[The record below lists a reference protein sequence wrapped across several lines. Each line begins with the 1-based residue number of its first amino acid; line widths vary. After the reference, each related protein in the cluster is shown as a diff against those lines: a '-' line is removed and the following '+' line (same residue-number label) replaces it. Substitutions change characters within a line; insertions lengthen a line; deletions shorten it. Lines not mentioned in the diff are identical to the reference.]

1 MGRKQ
6 SALKRL
12 LQGAKGTRREQTGVL
27 FVDCWHF
34 SRSPQRARIAPATI
48 SPGQKKNYIFFPCCC
63 GLSSA
68 AARDSLCSCYYV
80 TLPNFVVCALAS
92 LSKHPFCAARD
103 IQFVSPSLTFNCQIR
118 LATTTTER
126 EKFFS
131 NPAAASRLVFLV
143 TSLVTQ

>member
-48 SPGQKKNYIFFPCCC
+48 SPGQKKITFF
-63 GLSSA
+63 
-68 AARDSLCSCYYV
+68 
-80 TLPNFVVCALAS
+80 
-92 LSKHPFCAARD
+92 
-103 IQFVSPSLTFNCQIR
+103 
-118 LATTTTER
+118 
-126 EKFFS
+126 
-131 NPAAASRLVFLV
+131 FLV
-143 TSLVTQ
+143 VVGFPALPRVIPFALVITSPFPILLCVHSHR